1 MLFSLF
7 GELGPRRWPSA
18 AHAPAGTDEL
28 ALRIENTE
36 VMVESDAA
44 QAMRANF
51 EATRS
56 NLGESSSMITLVDPS
71 GLCAPHVLRALS
83 EAGGHRMERIHLR
96 ERGTLRSV
104 ATIERTT
111 VSRIQ
116 AQPLKVYYAD
126 IRPNDGSTDDLLNA
140 LAERSHLTAVIVGSM
155 APHAVTGLIRS
166 LLSATRQP
174 EWQCP
179 WLVFILPPGASGLRH
194 RILEQDWPS
203 SVRTAAMSEA
213 LSGPASVWNAVLTA
227 WEAAAQSTRSL
238 GHTEARIGPPQFEG
252 EADPPNPPQWLA
264 HLLESVARTE
274 GVLACGIAELD
285 RGELIAMDAHDAP
298 TDTLQRIATS
308 LCAARRAHLAAG
320 GPDAV
325 APDELL
331 VSMGARQALLRPLA
345 KSSSLGFVAMIDRSR
360 SNLALLR
367 YRLMGA
373 ERQSS

>member
-18 AHAPAGTDEL
+18 SHAPAGADEL
-28 ALRIENTE
+28 AMRVEDTD
-36 VMVESDAA
+36 VVVESDAA

-116 AQPLKVYYAD
+116 APPLKVYYAD
-126 IRPNDGSTDDLLNA
+126 IRSNDGSADDLLNA

-194 RILEQDWPS
+194 RILEQDWPP

-227 WEAAAQSTRSL
+227 WEAAAHSTRSL
-238 GHTEARIGPPQFEG
+238 AHANPGSELPLPEG
-252 EADPPNPPQWLA
+252 DTAPLEPPQWLA

-285 RGELIAMDAHDAP
+285 RGELIATDAR
-298 TDTLQRIATS
+298 DTPADVLQQVATS

-320 GPDAV
+320 GPGSV

-345 KSSSLGFVAMIDRSR
+345 KSGSLAFVAMVDRSR
-360 SNLALLR
+360 SSLPLLR

-373 ERQSS
+373 ERQAS